1 MRELVDQ
8 HHLSLLV
15 AEQSHQI
22 VFLKQQLRTRGGGWA
37 HSRDQGIGSIV
48 QESGNP
54 GSSAGTPISSLC

>member
-1 MRELVDQ
+1 MRELVDK

-37 HSRDQGIGSIV
+37 HGCDQGIGSMV
-48 QESGNP
+48 LESGNT
-54 GSSAGTPISSLC
+54 GSSARTPINLLC